1 MSAIIIFDIDGV
13 IRDVGGSYR
22 RAIADTVEQFTQ
34 GIYRPTLTDIDKLKS
49 EGVWNNDWEASQELI
64 WRFFESQGTSRKE
77 LNLDVEA
84 TIAFFQSRYCGP
96 DPDNW
101 TGYITT
107 EPLLVK
113 QEYFS
118 QLKAKSIPWGFFSGA
133 PRLEAEYVLKRLE
146 MYKPVLTAME
156 DAPGKPDP
164 TGLFATLTKITS
176 DSHTPVIYV
185 GDTVADMYT
194 VINARK
200 QQDRGF
206 IGVGVL
212 PPHVQANAEM
222 QAIYTRKL
230 REAGAN
236 VVLSNVQELSWEKI
250 EELVISA

>member
-1 MSAIIIFDIDGV
+1 MPAIIIFDIDGV
-13 IRDVGGSYR
+13 IRDVSGSYR

-64 WRFFESQGTSRKE
+64 WRFFESQGKSRQE
-77 LNLDVEA
+77 LNLDIEA
-84 TIAFFQSRYCGP
+84 VITFFQSRYCGP
-96 DPDNW
+96 DPYSW

-107 EPLLVK
+107 EPLLVQ

-118 QLKAKSIPWGFFSGA
+118 QLKTKGIPWGFFSGA

-146 MYKPVLTAME
+146 IEKSVLTAME

-164 TGLFATLTKITS
+164 TGLFTTLTKIIS
-176 DSHTPVIYV
+176 DSHAPVIYV

-200 QQDRGF
+200 QQQDRDF

-222 QAIYTRKL
+222 QAIYTKKL
-230 REAGAN
+230 REVGAN
-236 VVLSNVQELSWEKI
+236 IVLSNLQELSWEKI
-250 EELVISA
+250 TELVN